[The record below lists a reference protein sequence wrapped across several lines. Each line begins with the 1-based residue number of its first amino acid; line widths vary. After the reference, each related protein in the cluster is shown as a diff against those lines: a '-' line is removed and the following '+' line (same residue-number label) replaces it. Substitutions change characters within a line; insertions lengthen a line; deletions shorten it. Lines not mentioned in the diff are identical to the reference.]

1 MYQEKEFLE
10 EKFQRRN
17 LSGILTLDNILE
29 EQVSLQDA
37 IEGFKESTKPNILRK
52 KPEKKT
58 LNNAIIFFFT

>member
-52 KPEKKT
+52 KPEKK
-58 LNNAIIFFFT
+58 NS

>member
-10 EKFQRRN
+10 KKFQRRN

-52 KPEKKT
+52 KSEKK
-58 LNNAIIFFFT
+58 NS